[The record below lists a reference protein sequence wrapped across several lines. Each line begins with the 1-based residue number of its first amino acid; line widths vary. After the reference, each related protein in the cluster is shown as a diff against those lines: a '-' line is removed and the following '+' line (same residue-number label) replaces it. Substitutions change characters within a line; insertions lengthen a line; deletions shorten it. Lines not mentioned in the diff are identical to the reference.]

1 MLQLLPQKQKPDYDD
16 FYKDNY
22 NRVVNY
28 VKNKINNYE
37 DAEDLA
43 SEVFLYCYSH
53 YEEYDSEKSGITT
66 WLYLIVN
73 SRIKNYYRDHISNA
87 DIETVQDVMADES
100 IDMDEG
106 IYLEQLHKVLTNAI
120 KMLPET
126 DQKIVMMTYFENKSG
141 EQIARTLGITPGNVR
156 VKLHRALGKLQKMN
170 DGYWKEYRNNG

>member
-1 MLQLLPQKQKPDYDD
+1 
-16 FYKDNY
+16 
-22 NRVVNY
+22 
-28 VKNKINNYE
+28 
-37 DAEDLA
+37 
-43 SEVFLYCYSH
+43 
-53 YEEYDSEKSGITT
+53 
-66 WLYLIVN
+66 
-73 SRIKNYYRDHISNA
+73 
-87 DIETVQDVMADES
+87 MADES

>member
-1 MLQLLPQKQKPDYDD
+1 MLQLLPKNQKPDYDD

-87 DIETVQDVMADES
+87 DI
-100 IDMDEG
+100 
-106 IYLEQLHKVLTNAI
+106 
-120 KMLPET
+120 
-126 DQKIVMMTYFENKSG
+126 
-141 EQIARTLGITPGNVR
+141 
-156 VKLHRALGKLQKMN
+156 
-170 DGYWKEYRNNG
+170 